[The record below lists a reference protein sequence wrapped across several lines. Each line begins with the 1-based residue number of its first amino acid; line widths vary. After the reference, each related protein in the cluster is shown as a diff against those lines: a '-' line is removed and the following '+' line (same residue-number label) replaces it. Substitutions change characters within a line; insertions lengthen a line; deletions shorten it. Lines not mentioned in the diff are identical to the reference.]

1 MTSQTAM
8 RALQMTVQENIVT
21 SLMDESYKVCNSLTD
36 EAEKLSDSGLVTSV
50 LGWSRTLMTSLSSG
64 PISSSSSSQQF
75 KWLPSDFFLLFK
87 VN

>member
-50 LGWSRTLMTSLSSG
+50 LG
-64 PISSSSSSQQF
+64 
-75 KWLPSDFFLLFK
+75 
-87 VN
+87 